1 MLLNVVMLYLYIL
14 TTYFFSVKLNSEL
27 FHNSFKFVCWWWL
40 VGGLMLVSR
49 HLFNPNPTRVLVV
62 LLFGLSLL
70 LSFDKKNTDNKIHT
84 SVFTNIKH

>member
-14 TTYFFSVKLNSEL
+14 TTSFFSVKLNSEL
-27 FHNSFKFVCWWWL
+27 FHSFKFVCWWWL

-49 HLFNPNPTRVLVV
+49 HLLNPNPTRVLVV

-70 LSFDKKNTDNKIHT
+70 LSFDKKIQIIK
-84 SVFTNIKH
+84 FTH